1 MFCCLLLHGAAL
13 VASSSSSA
21 GRGFAP
27 APKGPATPAAASPSQ
42 SASPLA
48 FLKWAEDEGIKT
60 LVPLSVSDFEGERG
74 IRASEEVAA
83 GAAILSVPVRLALQ
97 VNSFS
102 KPPRWC
108 EPDSWAACKWDARLA
123 MLLLH
128 EKAQAKSELKPW
140 LEQLPRA
147 VTTPA
152 LSPALL
158 AGVERLDYPAVP
170 KAVATQRA
178 EWDAARARAPGRP
191 SAEKWDWAMSIVRS
205 RSFSGPYTSGT
216 FIGAL
221 AQLFLASTAAVAYAL
236 GVGGAGAADQA
247 FDAFLFV
254 VVFVLSNE
262 LVFGPRLTKAKRY
275 VLCPWIDFL
284 NHDGALGG
292 SEVAYEYFTD
302 AFSVRLPLARRATR
316 LRPSA
321 QPPPRPASLAAP
333 PHSHLRFAGNHVHRR
348 VSTSTRAPSLRVSR
362 S

>member
-1 MFCCLLLHGAAL
+1 MKVSLLLHGAAL
-13 VASSSSSA
+13 VASSTSSA
-21 GRGFAP
+21 GRGFGQ
-27 APKGPATPAAASPSQ
+27 APKTPAAAAASPSQ
-42 SASPLA
+42 STSPLA

-74 IRASEEVAA
+74 IRASEEVEA
-83 GAAILSVPVRLALQ
+83 GAAVLSVPVKLALQ

-102 KPPRWC
+102 KPPKWC

-123 MLLLH
+123 MLLLN
-128 EKAQAKSELKPW
+128 EDANAKSELRPW

-170 KAVATQRA
+170 TAVAKQRA

-205 RSFSGPYTSGT
+205 RSFTGPYTSGT

-221 AQLFLASTAAVAYAL
+221 AQLFLASTAAVGYAL
-236 GVGGAGAADQA
+236 IVGGAGAADQA

-262 LVFGPRLTKAKRY
+262 LIFGPRLTTAKRY

-302 AFSVRLPLARRATR
+302 SFSVRLSLRATR
-316 LRPSA
+316 
-321 QPPPRPASLAAP
+321 
-333 PHSHLRFAGNHVHRR
+333 
-348 VSTSTRAPSLRVSR
+348 
-362 S
+362 